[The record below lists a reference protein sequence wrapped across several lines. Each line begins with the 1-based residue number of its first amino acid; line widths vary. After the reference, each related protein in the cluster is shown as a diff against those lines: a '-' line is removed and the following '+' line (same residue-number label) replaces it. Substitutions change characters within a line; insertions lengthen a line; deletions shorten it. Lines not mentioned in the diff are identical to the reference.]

1 MAQIKVINDFINEK
15 SNQSADFSV
24 YFDLVNGDTITAD
37 KKDVLFS
44 QDNESVKLLNA
55 ETDEAFFMEYILF
68 PENVVGVYTSLD
80 YQEFDED
87 SDEDE
92 EDEDEDEDEIEFDN
106 V

>member
-1 MAQIKVINDFINEK
+1 MAKIKVINDFINEK
-15 SNQSADFSV
+15 SNQSTDFSV
-24 YFDLVNGDTITAD
+24 SFDLVNGDTITAD

-44 QDNESVKLLNA
+44 QDDNESIKLLNA
-55 ETDEAFFMEYILF
+55 ETDEAYFMEYILF

-92 EDEDEDEDEIEFDN
+92 DEEDDDDDEIEFD
-106 V
+106 